1 MTDSPPCPDLEVYL
15 DGDLPDADARAVETH
30 VSSCAS
36 CADELAVARRIAA
49 EFAALRDETCP
60 PDLVASAIA
69 AAQRRA
75 PNRAPDRAASP
86 AARRAVRVNRW
97 ALACAVLA
105 VGAIGLSRLVAD
117 RPPPAE
123 PAPDTL
129 AEVRPARPSAP
140 PAAPDATAPD
150 AAAQEATTPDAD
162 APRPEADA
170 PRPARATPPAP
181 PVRRALRASAPAD
194 PTPAVAA
201 DLDALA
207 PLASDA
213 EASAADVERAQAD
226 LLLALALVADAQT
239 HARANVSHQL
249 ERAAD
254 ALHDTPVF

>member
-97 ALACAVLA
+97 ALACALLA

-150 AAAQEATTPDAD
+150 ATTPDA
-162 APRPEADA
+162 AASRPEADA
-170 PRPARATPPAP
+170 PRPARATPT
-181 PVRRALRASAPAD
+181 VRRAPRASAPAD

-201 DLDALA
+201 DPDALA
-207 PLASDA
+207 PLAADA
-213 EASAADVERAQAD
+213 EATAPDAADVERAQAD